1 FFLGVQLQLL
11 SSLASDLDTM
21 LNDLRSAPSHATTT
35 TPTTTAAAA
44 IMAANPQPPLHH
56 HHQHHQL
63 QQPMQLQAATRPHQ
77 WNHNKHN
84 NSISNNNNNNIPN
97 NNNTNPHPF
106 GLMDIKLK
114 SVRSAATTVTAT
126 TASSMSTTS
135 NQLQLRRRIAPKP
148 LPRPPRRNRPLE
160 KKQTARKEQQDEDG
174 DTDAS
179 DLANRTSPLSA
190 SAAATRIA
198 GLSPEVK
205 KVQRLP
211 LWNARNGSGSG
222 NGNGNSAGHLHSPIA
237 MQRRLPIQGHHH
249 QRFHHQRFQQGMSHE
264 TTTSPPA
271 AGSAAT
277 AEVIVYTT
285 KSDKTLKQNMNAK
298 DDTLRKRTSLIIVPQ
313 QVDDD
318 VQTTGVE
325 VESKGREN
333 GNNRNS
339 VASMDS
345 CVSNTTSQSNQS
357 SSVSSSSSSSSSG
370 SDVDAHAAYQDLQNG
385 NMGQELHSPSP
396 SSSSPSP
403 SPRCHSSS
411 SSSSASESTSCC
423 SSADFSL
430 REQLKNFANRN
441 SEPEQQLR
449 SSGGELAVNN
459 RLLKGMS
466 LPVGGDQQASA
477 LCDALLSPQEVPLGR
492 RYAEVAQF
500 KGHPKARTSEPLPS
514 VGAATASSLEAAA
527 SEDSAISKTINNNIH
542 HNGGQ
547 SQPQKSQQQQQQQQ
561 LNVLAKSNL
570 NNNNNNNNKNPNS
583 QNGVTG
589 VTSSM
594 TSALNVANQ
603 NQSPNGDSRR
613 SSSLDPDADDVVDMA
628 HNGGAFEDDMEALLP
643 KCSRRLRDELSQSR
657 TSLVSSS
664 EGGILAEGETSS
676 DDGDEEEPV
685 EAEDEDEGG
694 ESSRDDSSD
703 NSPPCDLGLMERLLL
718 THPMWFLPGI
728 QRSGAVHLLQ
738 GKEEGTF
745 IVRGSSQPNTM
756 AVSVRLPQDTGPYI
770 EHYLIQSHDNVLSL
784 ESSRFTF
791 GSIPSLIAHYAQ
803 CCDELPVQ
811 LMLPRVLREANNR
824 KKLSSLALLG
834 QEFWSYASSPAL
846 LGPPTPTVAPLS
858 RDQHLLD
865 AKSPLSLT
873 ETSGLGT
880 ATFFS
885 DALTKP
891 PPTGSAP
898 PLPGGGNNGSSL
910 FSPTGSGQLLGFFSQ
925 AGTPSDTTN
934 SSLSS
939 FTTSGGQHLQL
950 LSPNSVDS
958 VILTMSPVDNPGQHY
973 LPSSGS
979 GTGSMLSSA
988 ICSPTVSDQQQQQQ
1002 QLSTFKVLQ
1011 ATPEVDQ
1018 VRPQRP
1024 KPPNTLNLKPPAPPL
1039 RWSKP
1044 HSPDQNG
1051 NGNGNFTV
1059 TTTVTFSMEN
1069 GGGTPVTNGGQQT
1082 AVGNGSG
1089 KFVEVTTPA
1098 SSNPFN
1104 ALLNGQAST
1113 FQTFAKRL
1121 SPEGECKDTLSSQ
1134 GSSSNDSRWPP
1145 QRKLLASPLTPLTP
1159 SGSSGSAGGGKSRK
1173 SRAGKE
1179 SQHYKE
1185 SDILESP
1192 PLQYCASAL
1201 SDKISDYEDVWSHD
1215 PSDRASLLTSFRPA
1229 LDSVGGVMNRRP
1241 DLLAETRKK
1250 HLSEIPSRVHFPNQF
1265 FDFLIASTP
1274 TPTQQQTSHLSP
1286 CEEEAATPATP
1297 QNESSSQQ
1305 QLLQFSG
1312 DAQPRSRAGL
1322 LLPNLNGQTP
1332 AATMTQSLTAA
1343 DDDGGDT
1350 TPTAE
1355 GQTPGGGRSKQGSP
1369 FYAEPA
1375 DALRQAGL
1383 TSAATA
1389 ILRRQHRSQ
1398 VLHASQRH
1406 SEPLKAGFG
1415 GNGNG
1420 PMLQQSDLEKLAGSL
1435 DELKPKPKANQQSQA
1450 QHQQQQPTK
1459 RARNRIDHW
1468 QLDSS
1473 WEFMAK
1479 QDNGNNAGGDYDA
1492 AAIDWQEK
1500 ENSLGRDNRE
1510 AGKKRTLTIH
1520 QIIAKRLPDLNLPEL
1535 VRCSTPLQTASVTA
1549 TGIVAPLQPLQAL
1562 LGQEKIGLGCDG
1574 SQKSFQ
1580 SQNGCRLSSY
1590 DNVFCQNSFSGIDSA
1605 QSDDG
1610 TIFSEPWD
1618 SSQWDSFLPHDD
1630 ATINSDTIHL
1640 SKCRPALSE
1649 DDTIVEELQS
1659 TKDGSNGSC
1668 NQDTLKANRNGG
1680 AGHHHNLN
1688 HNKASNSRPKVATIL
1703 RNPSMRDREVLC
1715 HPRNKMNIQSSG
1727 PGDSLRAYTLQLAQ
1741 DPSSTFARN
1750 IENFICC
1757 TKESREAAPQVV
1769 MRNMRQFMSGMKNYL
1784 VKHGEG
1790 KFHAEL
1796 ESARARLKADEFLNL
1811 DSMLET
1817 VMHQLVVLP
1826 LREHLYGIFVD
1837 HYQRSEDIQ
1846 LLAQNVRYACD
1857 REAADFGIR
1866 PTVTPPSHAALR
1878 LISNLLL
1885 RLQEAELPLDK
1896 LELFLCVIS
1905 TVFDATGCPRGQQL
1919 GADDFLPVLVYVV
1932 AKCGFVGAEIEAEFM
1947 WGLLQPTLLNGEPGY
1962 YLTALCSAVQV
1973 LKTFMASEGESGS
1986 GSLDWRSSCLPAC
1999 SSVLRV
2005 IIPDE
2010 CNGSLQTR
2018 TLPVRPHTTTREVCR
2033 IIAHKARITNP
2044 QDYALFKLVDGEETL
2059 LTDAECPQD
2068 ARLAAK
2074 GKHCMLAYK
2083 RIDAKIAWPTAHPAG
2098 H

>member
-1 FFLGVQLQLL
+1 
-11 SSLASDLDTM
+11 
-21 LNDLRSAPSHATTT
+21 
-35 TPTTTAAAA
+35 
-44 IMAANPQPPLHH
+44 
-56 HHQHHQL
+56 
-63 QQPMQLQAATRPHQ
+63 
-77 WNHNKHN
+77 
-84 NSISNNNNNNIPN
+84 
-97 NNNTNPHPF
+97 
-106 GLMDIKLK
+106 
-114 SVRSAATTVTAT
+114 
-126 TASSMSTTS
+126 
-135 NQLQLRRRIAPKP
+135 
-148 LPRPPRRNRPLE
+148 
-160 KKQTARKEQQDEDG
+160 
-174 DTDAS
+174 
-179 DLANRTSPLSA
+179 
-190 SAAATRIA
+190 
-198 GLSPEVK
+198 
-205 KVQRLP
+205 
-211 LWNARNGSGSG
+211 
-222 NGNGNSAGHLHSPIA
+222 
-237 MQRRLPIQGHHH
+237 
-249 QRFHHQRFQQGMSHE
+249 
-264 TTTSPPA
+264 
-271 AGSAAT
+271 
-277 AEVIVYTT
+277 
-285 KSDKTLKQNMNAK
+285 
-298 DDTLRKRTSLIIVPQ
+298 
-313 QVDDD
+313 
-318 VQTTGVE
+318 
-325 VESKGREN
+325 
-333 GNNRNS
+333 
-339 VASMDS
+339 
-345 CVSNTTSQSNQS
+345 
-357 SSVSSSSSSSSSG
+357 
-370 SDVDAHAAYQDLQNG
+370 
-385 NMGQELHSPSP
+385 
-396 SSSSPSP
+396 
-403 SPRCHSSS
+403 
-411 SSSSASESTSCC
+411 
-423 SSADFSL
+423 
-430 REQLKNFANRN
+430 
-441 SEPEQQLR
+441 
-449 SSGGELAVNN
+449 
-459 RLLKGMS
+459 
-466 LPVGGDQQASA
+466 
-477 LCDALLSPQEVPLGR
+477 
-492 RYAEVAQF
+492 
-500 KGHPKARTSEPLPS
+500 
-514 VGAATASSLEAAA
+514 
-527 SEDSAISKTINNNIH
+527 
-542 HNGGQ
+542 
-547 SQPQKSQQQQQQQQ
+547 
-561 LNVLAKSNL
+561 
-570 NNNNNNNNKNPNS
+570 
-583 QNGVTG
+583 
-589 VTSSM
+589 
-594 TSALNVANQ
+594 
-603 NQSPNGDSRR
+603 
-613 SSSLDPDADDVVDMA
+613 
-628 HNGGAFEDDMEALLP
+628 
-643 KCSRRLRDELSQSR
+643 
-657 TSLVSSS
+657 
-664 EGGILAEGETSS
+664 
-676 DDGDEEEPV
+676 
-685 EAEDEDEGG
+685 
-694 ESSRDDSSD
+694 
-703 NSPPCDLGLMERLLL
+703 
-718 THPMWFLPGI
+718 
-728 QRSGAVHLLQ
+728 
-738 GKEEGTF
+738 
-745 IVRGSSQPNTM
+745 M

-846 LGPPTPTVAPLS
+846 LGPPTPSVAPLS

-898 PLPGGGNNGSSL
+898 PLPGGGNNNNNNNNNSSSL

-958 VILTMSPVDNPGQHY
+958 VILTMSPVDNPVQHY

-979 GTGSMLSSA
+979 GSGSMLSSA
-988 ICSPTVSDQQQQQQ
+988 ICTPNVSEQQQ
-1002 QLSTFKVLQ
+1002 QLSTFKVVQ

-1051 NGNGNFTV
+1051 NGNGNGNGNFTV

-1069 GGGTPVTNGGQQT
+1069 GGGGVGGTPVTGSQGQT
-1082 AVGNGSG
+1082 AVGSGNG

-1098 SSNPFN
+1098 ASNPFN

-1113 FQTFAKRL
+1113 FQTFSKRL

-1145 QRKLLASPLTPLTP
+1145 HRKLLASPLTPLTP
-1159 SGSSGSAGGGKSRK
+1159 SGSSGSAGGGGGGKSRK

-1241 DLLAETRKK
+1241 DLLAET
-1250 HLSEIPSRVHFPNQF
+1250 P
-1265 FDFLIASTP
+1265 STP
-1274 TPTQQQTSHLSP
+1274 TPTQQQPTHLSP
-1286 CEEEAATPATP
+1286 CEEEAAAAAAAATP
-1297 QNESSSQQ
+1297 PHESSSQ

-1322 LLPNLNGQTP
+1322 LLPNLTGP
-1332 AATMTQSLTAA
+1332 AMSQSLTTAE
-1343 DDDGGDT
+1343 DDGGDT

-1355 GQTPGGGRSKQGSP
+1355 GQTPGASRSKQGSP

-1375 DALRQAGL
+1375 DALHQAGL

-1398 VLHASQRH
+1398 VLHATQRH

-1415 GNGNG
+1415 GTGNG
-1420 PMLQQSDLEKLAGSL
+1420 PLLQQSDLEKLAGSL
-1435 DELKPKPKANQQSQA
+1435 DELKPKPKANQQQQQQA
-1450 QHQQQQPTK
+1450 QQQQQPTK

-1479 QDNGNNAGGDYDA
+1479 QDTGSNAAGEYDA

-1500 ENSLGRDNRE
+1500 ENSLGRDSRE
-1510 AGKKRTLTIH
+1510 QGKKRTLTIH

-1535 VRCSTPLQTASVTA
+1535 VRCSTPLQTASATA
-1549 TGIVAPLQPLQAL
+1549 TDIAPLQAL
-1562 LGQEKIGLGCDG
+1562 ALLGHEKIGLGCDG

-1668 NQDTLKANRNGG
+1668 NQDTLKANRNNG
-1680 AGHHHNLN
+1680 AGHQHNLG

>member
-1 FFLGVQLQLL
+1 MVNAVMDAIALL
-11 SSLASDLDTM
+11 SSLASDLDIM
-21 LNDLRSAPSHATTT
+21 LNDLRSAPSHNATTT
-35 TPTTTAAAA
+35 TTTAGTVGA
-44 IMAANPQPPLHH
+44 IMTENPQPMLH
-56 HHQHHQL
+56 HHQHL
-63 QQPMQLQAATRPHQ
+63 EMQQPQQLQAARH
-77 WNHNKHN
+77 HHHHH
-84 NSISNNNNNNIPN
+84 NNNNNNKSINYNNNLNKN
-97 NNNTNPHPF
+97 NNNNKHNPQPF

-126 TASSMSTTS
+126 AASSISSSISSTT
-135 NQLQLRRRIAPKP
+135 NQVQLRRRIAPKP
-148 LPRPPRRNRPLE
+148 LPRPPRRSRPLE
-160 KKQTARKEQQDEDG
+160 KKQREQQQQQLEDEDG

-211 LWNARNGSGSG
+211 LWNARNGNG
-222 NGNGNSAGHLHSPIA
+222 NGNGNGSGGSSNAHL
-237 MQRRLPIQGHHH
+237 QRRMPTQGHQQQ
-249 QRFHHQRFQQGMSHE
+249 QRFHHQRFQ
-264 TTTSPPA
+264 
-271 AGSAAT
+271 
-277 AEVIVYTT
+277 
-285 KSDKTLKQNMNAK
+285 
-298 DDTLRKRTSLIIVPQ
+298 
-313 QVDDD
+313 
-318 VQTTGVE
+318 
-325 VESKGREN
+325 
-333 GNNRNS
+333 
-339 VASMDS
+339 
-345 CVSNTTSQSNQS
+345 
-357 SSVSSSSSSSSSG
+357 
-370 SDVDAHAAYQDLQNG
+370 
-385 NMGQELHSPSP
+385 MG
-396 SSSSPSP
+396 
-403 SPRCHSSS
+403 
-411 SSSSASESTSCC
+411 
-423 SSADFSL
+423 
-430 REQLKNFANRN
+430 
-441 SEPEQQLR
+441 
-449 SSGGELAVNN
+449 
-459 RLLKGMS
+459 
-466 LPVGGDQQASA
+466 
-477 LCDALLSPQEVPLGR
+477 
-492 RYAEVAQF
+492 
-500 KGHPKARTSEPLPS
+500 TSEPLPS
-514 VGAATASSLEAAA
+514 VGATTASSLEAA
-527 SEDSAISKTINNNIH
+527 SSVDSAISKTINNNIH
-542 HNGGQ
+542 HNGDQ
-547 SQPQKSQQQQQQQQ
+547 SQPQKSQLQQQHQQ
-561 LNVLAKSNL
+561 LSVLARANL
-570 NNNNNNNNKNPNS
+570 HNNNNNNNKNPNS
-583 QNGVTG
+583 QNGVA
-589 VTSSM
+589 SSM
-594 TSALNVANQ
+594 TSASNVVNQ
-603 NQSPNGDSRR
+603 NQSQNGDSRR
-613 SSSLDPDADDVVDMA
+613 SSTLDPDADTDDVVDMA
-628 HNGGAFEDDMEALLP
+628 HNGGGAFEDDMEALLP
-643 KCSRRLRDELSQSR
+643 KCSRRSRDELSQSR

-676 DDGDEEEPV
+676 EDGEEEEPV
-685 EAEDEDEGG
+685 EAEDEDEGGG

-846 LGPPTPTVAPLS
+846 LGPPTPTVAPSL
-858 RDQHLLD
+858 RDQHLPD

-885 DALTKP
+885 DALSKP

-898 PLPGGGNNGSSL
+898 PLPGSGGTNSL

-973 LPSSGS
+973 LPGSGS
-979 GTGSMLSSA
+979 GSGS
-988 ICSPTVSDQQQQQQ
+988 IGPPPPVSDQQQQQQQQ
-1002 QLSTFKVLQ
+1002 QLSTFKVVQ
-1011 ATPEVDQ
+1011 ALPEVEQ

-1024 KPPNTLNLKPPAPPL
+1024 KPPNTLNLKPPAPPM

-1044 HSPDQNG
+1044 HSPDQ

-1069 GGGTPVTNGGQQT
+1069 GVGGGTPIAGGGVGGQQT
-1082 AVGNGSG
+1082 GG

-1104 ALLNGQAST
+1104 ALLNGQATT

-1134 GSSSNDSRWPP
+1134 GSSSNDSRWPT
-1145 QRKLLASPLTPLTP
+1145 QRKLLAASPLTP
-1159 SGSSGSAGGGKSRK
+1159 SGSGSGSKSRK

-1229 LDSVGGVMNRRP
+1229 LDSVGGVINRRP
-1241 DLLAETRKK
+1241 DLLAET
-1250 HLSEIPSRVHFPNQF
+1250 PT
-1265 FDFLIASTP
+1265 TP
-1274 TPTQQQTSHLSP
+1274 TPASHLSP
-1286 CEEEAATPATP
+1286 CEEEAAATAATAITPSP
-1297 QNESSSQQ
+1297 PPPPHESSS

-1322 LLPNLNGQTP
+1322 LLLN
-1332 AATMTQSLTAA
+1332 QSLTTAA
-1343 DDDGGDT
+1343 AVEDDGGDT

-1355 GQTPGGGRSKQGSP
+1355 GGSGSRSKQGSP

-1406 SEPLKAGFG
+1406 SEPLKGGFVAT
-1415 GNGNG
+1415 GNGNLMQ
-1420 PMLQQSDLEKLAGSL
+1420 PSDLEKLTSSL
-1435 DELKPKPKANQQSQA
+1435 DELKPKPKANQEQ
-1450 QHQQQQPTK
+1450 QHQHQQQQQQPTK

-1473 WEFMAK
+1473 WEFMGK
-1479 QDNGNNAGGDYDA
+1479 QQQDTVTGDYDA

-1500 ENSLGRDNRE
+1500 ENSLGRDSRDQS
-1510 AGKKRTLTIH
+1510 KKRTLTIH

-1535 VRCSTPLQTASVTA
+1535 VRCSTPLQVA
-1549 TGIVAPLQPLQAL
+1549 APLQPL
-1562 LGQEKIGLGCDG
+1562 ENG

-1590 DNVFCQNSFSGIDSA
+1590 DNVFCQNSFSGGIDSA

-1659 TKDGSNGSC
+1659 TKDGSSS
-1668 NQDTLKANRNGG
+1668 NQDTLKANRNAGGG

-1688 HNKASNSRPKVATIL
+1688 HNNKASNSRPKVATIL

-1741 DPSSTFARN
+1741 DPNSTFARN

-1796 ESARARLKADEFLNL
+1796 ESARSRLKADEFLNL

-1973 LKTFMASEGESGS
+1973 LKTFMASEGESGN

-2083 RIDAKIAWPTAHPAG
+2083 RIDAKIAWPTAQPAS

>member
-1 FFLGVQLQLL
+1 M
-11 SSLASDLDTM
+11 SHDTAT
-21 LNDLRSAPSHATTT
+21 NVGGGAAGAGAGAGGAPSVVEC
-35 TPTTTAAAA
+35 
-44 IMAANPQPPLHH
+44 
-56 HHQHHQL
+56 
-63 QQPMQLQAATRPHQ
+63 
-77 WNHNKHN
+77 
-84 NSISNNNNNNIPN
+84 S
-97 NNNTNPHPF
+97 
-106 GLMDIKLK
+106 D
-114 SVRSAATTVTAT
+114 
-126 TASSMSTTS
+126 ASS
-135 NQLQLRRRIAPKP
+135 
-148 LPRPPRRNRPLE
+148 
-160 KKQTARKEQQDEDG
+160 
-174 DTDAS
+174 
-179 DLANRTSPLSA
+179 
-190 SAAATRIA
+190 
-198 GLSPEVK
+198 
-205 KVQRLP
+205 KV
-211 LWNARNGSGSG
+211 
-222 NGNGNSAGHLHSPIA
+222 
-237 MQRRLPIQGHHH
+237 
-249 QRFHHQRFQQGMSHE
+249 
-264 TTTSPPA
+264 
-271 AGSAAT
+271 
-277 AEVIVYTT
+277 EVIVYT

-298 DDTLRKRTSLIIVPQ
+298 DETLRKRTSLIIVPQ
-313 QVDDD
+313 QVDVDD
-318 VQTTGVE
+318 DDDPNQNQMQTHGNAT
-325 VESKGREN
+325 SKQEELLLEN
-333 GNNRNS
+333 GNRNS
-339 VASMDS
+339 IASMDS
-345 CVSNTTSQSNQS
+345 NQS
-357 SSVSSSSSSSSSG
+357 SASSTRTTSSSSSSSSG
-370 SDVDAHAAYQDLQNG
+370 STTSEDAHAAYEDLQNG
-385 NMGQELHSPSP
+385 NAGPPPPRSISNL
-396 SSSSPSP
+396 SSSS
-403 SPRCHSSS
+403 
-411 SSSSASESTSCC
+411 SESTSC
-423 SSADFSL
+423 SSSVDYSL
-430 REQLKNFANRN
+430 REQLKNLANR
-441 SEPEQQLR
+441 
-449 SSGGELAVNN
+449 SGAETADRHSLPTNAGGLQ
-459 RLLKGMS
+459 LLKAM
-466 LPVGGDQQASA
+466 PSA
-477 LCDALLSPQEVPLGR
+477 TGPHCDALLSPQEAPLGR
-492 RYAEVAQF
+492 RYAEVSQF
-500 KGHPKARTSEPLPS
+500 KAHGKARTSEPLAS
-514 VGAATASSLEAAA
+514 VAIGGVVTAAPQSNAAESVNGGNSANTAS
-527 SEDSAISKTINNNIH
+527 TNNNNNNNNNNINSSNNN
-542 HNGGQ
+542 HNGQQ
-547 SQPQKSQQQQQQQQ
+547 SQKSQQQQQQQQ
-561 LNVLAKSNL
+561 QSNL
-570 NNNNNNNNKNPNS
+570 
-583 QNGVTG
+583 QNGVNVGSMT
-589 VTSSM
+589 TSSG
-594 TSALNVANQ
+594 TSHGAAAAVAVESSNQ
-603 NQSPNGDSRR
+603 NGDSRSHR
-613 SSSLDPDADDVVDMA
+613 HSSSLEPTTDIEDVVDMA
-628 HNGGAFEDDMEALLP
+628 QGGDVFEDDTEALLP
-643 KCSRRLRDELSQSR
+643 KCSRRSRDELSQSR

-676 DDGDEEEPV
+676 EDERDEET
-685 EAEDEDEGG
+685 
-694 ESSRDDSSD
+694 SRDSSD
-703 NSPPCDLGLMERLLL
+703 NSPPCDLGLGERLLL

-756 AVSVRLPQDTGPYI
+756 AVSVRLPLDTGPYI

-811 LMLPRVLREANNR
+811 LMLPRLLREANNR

-834 QEFWSYASSPAL
+834 QEFWSYASSPAV
-846 LGPPTPTVAPLS
+846 LGPPTLVGPSRAAPQDTQS
-858 RDQHLLD
+858 CD

-885 DALTKP
+885 DAGPKP
-891 PPTGSAP
+891 PATAP
-898 PLPGGGNNGSSL
+898 PAPGGNGNGSL
-910 FSPTGSGQLLGFFSQ
+910 FSPTGSGQLMGFFSQ

-934 SSLSS
+934 SSMSS
-939 FTTSGGQHLQL
+939 FTTSGGQHMQL

-958 VILTMSPVDNPGQHY
+958 VILTMSPVEGQGPAGY
-973 LPSSGS
+973 LPPGGPPPPISCPLA
-979 GTGSMLSSA
+979 GTAAAAAG
-988 ICSPTVSDQQQQQQ
+988 IGQQM
-1002 QLSTFKVLQ
+1002 STFKVLPIEGGGGGG
-1011 ATPEVDQ
+1011 AGAVDQ

-1044 HSPDQNG
+1044 HSPDQLANG
-1051 NGNGNFTV
+1051 NGNGNGNGNSNFTV
-1059 TTTVTFSMEN
+1059 TTTVTFSMES
-1069 GGGTPVTNGGQQT
+1069 
-1082 AVGNGSG
+1082 GNGSSGGGGIGGNTGG

-1134 GSSSNDSRWPP
+1134 GSSSTNDSRWQLHSSRDSSHRKILSP
-1145 QRKLLASPLTPLTP
+1145 QTPN
-1159 SGSSGSAGGGKSRK
+1159 SSSSGGGGGGGGKSRK

-1215 PSDRASLLTSFRPA
+1215 PSDRASLLTSFKPTPQ
-1229 LDSVGGVMNRRP
+1229 DGVLNRRP
-1241 DLLAETRKK
+1241 DLLAET
-1250 HLSEIPSRVHFPNQF
+1250 P
-1265 FDFLIASTP
+1265 STP
-1274 TPTQQQTSHLSP
+1274 TAQTLPHLTP
-1286 CEEEAATPATP
+1286 CEEETIGDAAAAAAAKD
-1297 QNESSSQQ
+1297 SSQ

-1312 DAQPRSRAGL
+1312 DAPPRSRAGL
-1322 LLPNLNGQTP
+1322 LLPNLSLVGSQATAPPP
-1332 AATMTQSLTAA
+1332 AMSQSLTEPG
-1343 DDDGGDT
+1343 DDGGEI
-1350 TPTAE
+1350 TPTAA
-1355 GQTPGGGRSKQGSP
+1355 QTPGSRSKQGSP

-1398 VLHASQRH
+1398 VMHANQRH
-1406 SEPLKAGFG
+1406 SEPLKG
-1415 GNGNG
+1415 GLGG
-1420 PMLQQSDLEKLAGSL
+1420 TTAALLLPSDLEKLAGSL
-1435 DELKPKPKANQQSQA
+1435 DELKQKPQQQQ
-1450 QHQQQQPTK
+1450 QHQQQHQQQPTTK

-1479 QDNGNNAGGDYDA
+1479 QDTTGEAYDA
-1492 AAIDWQEK
+1492 SVQDWQEK
-1500 ENSLGRDNRE
+1500 ENSLGRDKDGGL
-1510 AGKKRTLTIH
+1510 GKKRPPLTVH

-1535 VRCSTPLQTASVTA
+1535 VRCSTPPQTMAGNGTA
-1549 TGIVAPLQPLQAL
+1549 TGAAPLQPLVQ
-1562 LGQEKIGLGCDG
+1562 GQERDGSG

-1580 SQNGCRLSSY
+1580 SQNVGCRLSSY
-1590 DNVFCQNSFSGIDSA
+1590 DNVFCQNSMFGGIDSA

-1630 ATINSDTIHL
+1630 TTLNSDTIHL

-1649 DDTIVEELQS
+1649 DDTIVEELSS
-1659 TKDGSNGSC
+1659 TKDGSNSSC
-1668 NQDTLKANRNGG
+1668 NQDTLKANRNG
-1680 AGHHHNLN
+1680 AGHHN
-1688 HNKASNSRPKVATIL
+1688 HNHNHNNCSAKANSRPKVATIL

-1750 IENFICC
+1750 IENFISC

-1796 ESARARLKADEFLNL
+1796 ESARGRLKADEFLNL
-1811 DSMLET
+1811 DAMLET

-1837 HYQRSEDIQ
+1837 YYTRSEDIQ
-1846 LLAQNVRYACD
+1846 LLAQNVRYACE

-1866 PTVTPPSHAALR
+1866 PTVTPPSQTALR
-1878 LISNLLL
+1878 LIANLLW

-2059 LTDAECPQD
+2059 LSDAECPQD

-2083 RIDAKIAWPTAHPAG
+2083 RIDAKIAWPTTQPTG

>member
-1 FFLGVQLQLL
+1 
-11 SSLASDLDTM
+11 
-21 LNDLRSAPSHATTT
+21 
-35 TPTTTAAAA
+35 
-44 IMAANPQPPLHH
+44 
-56 HHQHHQL
+56 
-63 QQPMQLQAATRPHQ
+63 
-77 WNHNKHN
+77 
-84 NSISNNNNNNIPN
+84 
-97 NNNTNPHPF
+97 
-106 GLMDIKLK
+106 
-114 SVRSAATTVTAT
+114 
-126 TASSMSTTS
+126 
-135 NQLQLRRRIAPKP
+135 
-148 LPRPPRRNRPLE
+148 
-160 KKQTARKEQQDEDG
+160 
-174 DTDAS
+174 
-179 DLANRTSPLSA
+179 
-190 SAAATRIA
+190 
-198 GLSPEVK
+198 
-205 KVQRLP
+205 
-211 LWNARNGSGSG
+211 
-222 NGNGNSAGHLHSPIA
+222 
-237 MQRRLPIQGHHH
+237 
-249 QRFHHQRFQQGMSHE
+249 MSHE
-264 TTTSPPA
+264 T
-271 AGSAAT
+271 AT
-277 AEVIVYTT
+277 IGGGGVPSVVECSDASSKVEVIVYT

-298 DDTLRKRTSLIIVPQ
+298 DETLRKRTSLIIVPQ
-313 QVDDD
+313 QVDAEDND
-318 VQTTGVE
+318 PNQNQMQTQLQSHVNAT
-325 VESKGREN
+325 SKQEELLLEN
-333 GNNRNS
+333 GNRNS
-339 VASMDS
+339 IASMDS
-345 CVSNTTSQSNQS
+345 NQS
-357 SSVSSSSSSSSSG
+357 SASSSRTTSSSSSSSSSTT
-370 SDVDAHAAYQDLQNG
+370 SEDAHAAYEDLQNG
-385 NMGQELHSPSP
+385 NAIALA
-396 SSSSPSP
+396 
-403 SPRCHSSS
+403 PRSISNSSS
-411 SSSSASESTSCC
+411 SSSESTSC
-423 SSADFSL
+423 SSSVDYSL

-441 SEPEQQLR
+441 EDTTADRQSLPTNV
-449 SSGGELAVNN
+449 GGLQ
-459 RLLKGMS
+459 LLKSMPATS
-466 LPVGGDQQASA
+466 L
-477 LCDALLSPQEVPLGR
+477 LCDALLSPQEAPLGR
-492 RYAEVAQF
+492 RYAEVSQF
-500 KGHPKARTSEPLPS
+500 KAHGKARTSEPLSS
-514 VGAATASSLEAAA
+514 VAIGVVTATPQTNAESVIGNDSASTAS
-527 SEDSAISKTINNNIH
+527 TNNNNNKSNNNNN
-542 HNGGQ
+542 HNGQQ
-547 SQPQKSQQQQQQQQ
+547 SQKSQQQQQ
-561 LNVLAKSNL
+561 SNGGTVG
-570 NNNNNNNNKNPNS
+570 S
-583 QNGVTG
+583 MT
-589 VTSSM
+589 TSSAP
-594 TSALNVANQ
+594 SAADSSNQ
-603 NQSPNGDSRR
+603 NGDSRNHR
-613 SSSLDPDADDVVDMA
+613 HSSSLEPTTHIDDAVGMA
-628 HNGGAFEDDMEALLP
+628 HDGDVFEDDTEALLP
-643 KCSRRLRDELSQSR
+643 KCSRRSRDELSQSR

-676 DDGDEEEPV
+676 EDERDEET
-685 EAEDEDEGG
+685 
-694 ESSRDDSSD
+694 SRDSSD
-703 NSPPCDLGLMERLLL
+703 NSPPCDLGLVERLLL

-770 EHYLIQSHDNVLSL
+770 EHYLIQSHDNVLNL

-791 GSIPSLIAHYAQ
+791 GSIPALIAHYAQ

-834 QEFWSYASSPAL
+834 QEFWSYASSPAV
-846 LGPPTPTVAPLS
+846 LGPPTPVGPLRPAPL
-858 RDQHLLD
+858 DTPGQQQQQLLLLD

-885 DALTKP
+885 DAGPPKP
-891 PPTGSAP
+891 PATAP
-898 PLPGGGNNGSSL
+898 PPPGGNVNGNGSGNGSF
-910 FSPTGSGQLLGFFSQ
+910 FSPTGSGQLMGFFSQ

-934 SSLSS
+934 SSMSS
-939 FTTSGGQHLQL
+939 FTTSGGQHMQL

-958 VILTMSPVDNPGQHY
+958 VILTMSPVEGQGPGPAGY
-973 LPSSGS
+973 LPPGVPPPPISCPLT
-979 GTGSMLSSA
+979 GTAGA
-988 ICSPTVSDQQQQQQ
+988 IGQQM
-1002 QLSTFKVLQ
+1002 STFKVL
-1011 ATPEVDQ
+1011 PIDGVGGGVLDQ

-1044 HSPDQNG
+1044 HSPDQLSNG
-1051 NGNGNFTV
+1051 NGNSNSNFTV
-1059 TTTVTFSMEN
+1059 TTTVTFSMDS
-1069 GGGTPVTNGGQQT
+1069 
-1082 AVGNGSG
+1082 GNGSSG
-1089 KFVEVTTPA
+1089 GGGGGAGGGNTGAKFVEVTTPA

-1121 SPEGECKDTLSSQ
+1121 SPEGECKDTLSSR
-1134 GSSSNDSRWPP
+1134 GSSSTNDSRWQLHSGRDSSHRKILSP
-1145 QRKLLASPLTPLTP
+1145 QTPN
-1159 SGSSGSAGGGKSRK
+1159 SSSSGGGGGGGGKSRK

-1215 PSDRASLLTSFRPA
+1215 PSDRASLLTSFKPA
-1229 LDSVGGVMNRRP
+1229 PQDGVMNRRP
-1241 DLLAETRKK
+1241 DLLAET
-1250 HLSEIPSRVHFPNQF
+1250 P
-1265 FDFLIASTP
+1265 STP
-1274 TPTQQQTSHLSP
+1274 TAQTLPHLTP
-1286 CEEEAATPATP
+1286 CTEEETTAKD
-1297 QNESSSQQ
+1297 SSQ

-1312 DAQPRSRAGL
+1312 DEPPRSRAGL
-1322 LLPNLNGQTP
+1322 LLPNLSLAGSQAAPPP
-1332 AATMTQSLTAA
+1332 AMTQSMTETV
-1343 DDDGGDT
+1343 DDGGDT
-1350 TPTAE
+1350 TPTAA
-1355 GQTPGGGRSKQGSP
+1355 QTPGSRSKQGSP

-1398 VLHASQRH
+1398 VMHANQRH
-1406 SEPLKAGFG
+1406 SEPLKPGLG
-1415 GNGNG
+1415 GTTA
-1420 PMLQQSDLEKLAGSL
+1420 PLLLPSDLEKLAGSL
-1435 DELKPKPKANQQSQA
+1435 DELKQKPQQQ
-1450 QHQQQQPTK
+1450 QHQQQPTTK
-1459 RARNRIDHW
+1459 RPRNRIDNW
-1468 QLDSS
+1468 PLDSS

-1479 QDNGNNAGGDYDA
+1479 HETTGEAYDA
-1492 AAIDWQEK
+1492 TVQDWQEK
-1500 ENSLGRDNRE
+1500 DNSLRRE
-1510 AGKKRTLTIH
+1510 KDGAQGGKKRPPLTVH

-1535 VRCSTPLQTASVTA
+1535 VRCSTPPQTMA
-1549 TGIVAPLQPLQAL
+1549 TTGGLLQPLGSGQCA
-1562 LGQEKIGLGCDG
+1562 GQEKEGSG

-1580 SQNGCRLSSY
+1580 SQNGGCRLSSY
-1590 DNVFCQNSFSGIDSA
+1590 DNVFCQNSMFGGIDSA

-1630 ATINSDTIHL
+1630 TTLNSDTIHL

-1649 DDTIVEELQS
+1649 DDTIFEELSS
-1659 TKDGSNGSC
+1659 TKDGSHSSC
-1668 NQDTLKANRNGG
+1668 NQDTLKANRNG
-1680 AGHHHNLN
+1680 AGHHN
-1688 HNKASNSRPKVATIL
+1688 HNNCSGKATSRPKVATIL

-1727 PGDSLRAYTLQLAQ
+1727 PGDSLRAYTLQLAL

-1750 IENFICC
+1750 IENFISC

-1796 ESARARLKADEFLNL
+1796 ESARGRLKADEFLNL
-1811 DSMLET
+1811 DAMLET

-1837 HYQRSEDIQ
+1837 YYTRSEDIQ
-1846 LLAQNVRYACD
+1846 LLAQNVRYACE

-1866 PTVTPPSHAALR
+1866 PTVTPPSQTALR
-1878 LISNLLL
+1878 LIANLLW

-1973 LKTFMASEGESGS
+1973 LKTFMASESESGS

-2059 LTDAECPQD
+2059 LSDAECPQD

-2083 RIDAKIAWPTAHPAG
+2083 RIDAKIAWPTTQPAG

>member
-1 FFLGVQLQLL
+1 MVNAMMDAIALL

-21 LNDLRSAPSHATTT
+21 LNDLRSAPSHAATSI
-35 TPTTTAAAA
+35 AAAA
-44 IMAANPQPPLHH
+44 AATSNQ
-56 HHQHHQL
+56 QQQQHQL
-63 QQPMQLQAATRPHQ
+63 QQQHHLHNQQQMQSRQLQAHHWQ
-77 WNHNKHN
+77 SINNNKN
-84 NSISNNNNNNIPN
+84 NNISNNNNNNNIN
-97 NNNTNPHPF
+97 NNNNNNNLPHPPC
-106 GLMDIKLK
+106 LIDIKLK
-114 SVRSAATTVTAT
+114 SSRSAATTLTSTAT
-126 TASSMSTTS
+126 TATS
-135 NQLQLRRRIAPKP
+135 NQLQQRRRVAPKP
-148 LPRPPRRNRPLE
+148 LPRPPRRSRPSG
-160 KKQTARKEQQDEDG
+160 QKEAGPVVMVAADEEDG

-179 DLANRTSPLSA
+179 DLANMTSPLSA
-190 SAAATRIA
+190 SAAATRIN

-211 LWNARNGSGSG
+211 LWHGRNGG
-222 NGNGNSAGHLHSPIA
+222 NGSTTHTHNHCHPTNASV
-237 MQRRLPIQGHHH
+237 QRRLPIQSHQQRVLTHQVHHH
-249 QRFHHQRFQQGMSHE
+249 R
-264 TTTSPPA
+264 
-271 AGSAAT
+271 
-277 AEVIVYTT
+277 
-285 KSDKTLKQNMNAK
+285 
-298 DDTLRKRTSLIIVPQ
+298 PQ
-313 QVDDD
+313 H
-318 VQTTGVE
+318 G
-325 VESKGREN
+325 
-333 GNNRNS
+333 
-339 VASMDS
+339 
-345 CVSNTTSQSNQS
+345 
-357 SSVSSSSSSSSSG
+357 
-370 SDVDAHAAYQDLQNG
+370 
-385 NMGQELHSPSP
+385 
-396 SSSSPSP
+396 
-403 SPRCHSSS
+403 
-411 SSSSASESTSCC
+411 
-423 SSADFSL
+423 
-430 REQLKNFANRN
+430 
-441 SEPEQQLR
+441 
-449 SSGGELAVNN
+449 
-459 RLLKGMS
+459 
-466 LPVGGDQQASA
+466 
-477 LCDALLSPQEVPLGR
+477 
-492 RYAEVAQF
+492 
-500 KGHPKARTSEPLPS
+500 TSEPLPS
-514 VGAATASSLEAAA
+514 AGATPSSLEAASVDA
-527 SEDSAISKTINNNIH
+527 GNNINNN
-542 HNGGQ
+542 HNGQQ
-547 SQPQKSQQQQQQQQ
+547 SQKSQQQASLSAISSK
-561 LNVLAKSNL
+561 LNNLAQSNL
-570 NNNNNNNNKNPNS
+570 NNNN
-583 QNGVTG
+583 
-589 VTSSM
+589 TSIQPGSM
-594 TSALNVANQ
+594 TSASNHIQNVKQNQ
-603 NQSPNGDSRR
+603 NQNQNTDSRR
-613 SSSLDPDADDVVDMA
+613 SSSLDPDGDVDDVVDA
-628 HNGGAFEDDMEALLP
+628 VHGGAFEDDMQALLP
-643 KCSRRLRDELSQSR
+643 KCSRRSRDELSQSR

-676 DDGDEEEPV
+676 EDDEEEPV
-685 EAEDEDEGG
+685 EAEDEDEGE
-694 ESSRDDSSD
+694 ESSRDSSD
-703 NSPPCDLGLMERLLL
+703 NSPPCDLGLMERLLV

-834 QEFWSYASSPAL
+834 QEFWSYASSPAI
-846 LGPPTPTVAPLS
+846 LGPPTPTVAPS

-885 DALTKP
+885 DALAKP
-891 PPTGSAP
+891 PPTGAP
-898 PLPGGGNNGSSL
+898 PIPGSSL

-958 VILTMSPVDNPGQHY
+958 VILTMSPVDNPGHY
-973 LPSSGS
+973 MPGSAGAPLAPMPLCPS
-979 GTGSMLSSA
+979 L
-988 ICSPTVSDQQQQQQ
+988 VDQQ
-1002 QLSTFKVLQ
+1002 QLSTFKVAQ
-1011 ATPEVDQ
+1011 TTPEVADQ

-1051 NGNGNFTV
+1051 GANGNFTV

-1069 GGGTPVTNGGQQT
+1069 GGASG
-1082 AVGNGSG
+1082 AAAGNGNG

-1134 GSSSNDSRWPP
+1134 GSSSNDGRWPP
-1145 QRKLLASPLTPLTP
+1145 TARKLLTTSPLTPLTP
-1159 SGSSGSAGGGKSRK
+1159 SGGGGSSSSGGKSRK

-1241 DLLAETRKK
+1241 DLLAET
-1250 HLSEIPSRVHFPNQF
+1250 P
-1265 FDFLIASTP
+1265 STP
-1274 TPTQQQTSHLSP
+1274 TPTQQTHLSP
-1286 CEEEAATPATP
+1286 CEEETTATATP
-1297 QNESSSQQ
+1297 NETSSQS
-1305 QLLQFSG
+1305 LLQFSG
-1312 DAQPRSRAGL
+1312 DVPARSRAGL
-1322 LLPNLNGQTP
+1322 LLPNLSGQAP
-1332 AATMTQSLTAA
+1332 PSAMTQSMTAGGE
-1343 DDDGGDT
+1343 DDGGDT

-1355 GQTPGGGRSKQGSP
+1355 GQTLAGSRSKQGSP

-1415 GNGNG
+1415 GSGNG
-1420 PMLQQSDLEKLAGSL
+1420 ALLQPSELEKMAGSL
-1435 DELKPKPKANQQSQA
+1435 DELKPKPKVSQQQQQQQ
-1450 QHQQQQPTK
+1450 QHQHSQQQQPTK
-1459 RARNRIDHW
+1459 RARNLIDHW

-1479 QDNGNNAGGDYDA
+1479 QDQGSHAGGDYDT

-1500 ENSLGRDNRE
+1500 ENSLG
-1510 AGKKRTLTIH
+1510 KKRTLTIH
-1520 QIIAKRLPDLNLPEL
+1520 QIIANRLPDLNLPEL
-1535 VRCSTPLQTASVTA
+1535 VRCSTPPQTAA
-1549 TGIVAPLQPLQAL
+1549 LQPHVQ
-1562 LGQEKIGLGCDG
+1562 GQDKVGL
-1574 SQKSFQ
+1574 
-1580 SQNGCRLSSY
+1580 GCRLSSY
-1590 DNVFCQNSFSGIDSA
+1590 DNVFCQNSFGGIDSA

-1649 DDTIVEELQS
+1649 DDTIIEELQS

-1668 NQDTLKANRNGG
+1668 NQDTLKANRNG
-1680 AGHHHNLN
+1680 AGHQKLN
-1688 HNKASNSRPKVATIL
+1688 NTGNGKTNGRPKVATIL

-1715 HPRNKMNIQSSG
+1715 HPRNKMSIQSSG

-1796 ESARARLKADEFLNL
+1796 ETARARLKSDEFLNL
-1811 DSMLET
+1811 DAMLET

-1846 LLAQNVRYACD
+1846 LLAQNVRYACE

-1866 PTVTPPSHAALR
+1866 PTVTPPSQAALR
-1878 LISNLLL
+1878 LIANLLW

-2083 RIDAKIAWPTAHPAG
+2083 RIDAKIAWPTAQLAG